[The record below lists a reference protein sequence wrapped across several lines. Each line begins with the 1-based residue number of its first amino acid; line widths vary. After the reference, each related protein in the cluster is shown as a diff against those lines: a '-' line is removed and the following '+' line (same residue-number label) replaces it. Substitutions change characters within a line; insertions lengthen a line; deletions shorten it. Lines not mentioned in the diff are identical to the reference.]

1 MSRLKTTTCRW
12 KEEGASEPL
21 APPCDHTDCD
31 QPGLYRAPKSRDRL
45 NDYFRFCLEHVRAYN
60 KAWNYFDGMG
70 PEEIEH
76 QIRRDT
82 VWDRPTWPLGGWRIP
97 RQEAIDRAF
106 WRAMGLDPEER
117 ATGPAEGPTVK
128 AGPAEQQ
135 AFRVLQLKPGVTW
148 NEVKARYK
156 GLAKQLHPD
165 ANGGDKAAE
174 EQLKLVNLAYST
186 LKNSALF

>member
-1 MSRLKTTTCRW
+1 MPRPKSPTCRW
-12 KEEGASEPL
+12 EEEQADEPV
-21 APPCDHTDCD
+21 APPCDHGDCD

-45 NDYFRFCLEHVRAYN
+45 DDYFRFCLEHVRAYN
-60 KAWNYFDGMG
+60 KAWNYFEGMG
-70 PEEIEH
+70 PEEIER

-97 RQEAIDRAF
+97 RQDEIDRAF
-106 WRAMGLDPEER
+106 RRAMGLDPEEPT
-117 ATGPAEGPTVK
+117 AGPAEGPGLR

-148 NEVKARYK
+148 DEVRARYK
-156 GLAKQLHPD
+156 GLAKRLHPD